1 MSALRAPAI
10 DACDDALS
18 ECRQKALGAVRLAQ
32 AEMGRIADASD
43 APDWQDVDAADLLD
57 ATASLLVRKTPT

>member
-1 MSALRAPAI
+1 MNALHAPSI

-18 ECRQKALGAVRLAQ
+18 EYRQKALGAVRVAQ
-32 AEMGRIADASD
+32 AEIGRIADVTD

-57 ATASLLVRKTPT
+57 ATASLLNRETPT